1 MIDLLIVRTN
11 NHYMCQIIE
20 QGTTCIPLKEHIQC
34 RIIMQTEDENNNRAD
49 NNKQCIVIID
59 NYIL

>member
-20 QGTTCIPLKEHIQC
+20 QVTTCIPLKEHIQC

-49 NNKQCIVIID
+49 NINSV
-59 NYIL
+59 

>member
-20 QGTTCIPLKEHIQC
+20 QVTTCILLKEHIQC
-34 RIIMQTEDENNNRAD
+34 RIIMQTEDEI
-49 NNKQCIVIID
+49 KQNV
-59 NYIL
+59 